1 MMKFNVYMNSLADLE
16 KFIKEVNEGISVEIK
31 DEIEYD
37 ELVSLISNLRV
48 CLFINVVVKFNINV
62 HTCIV

>member
-1 MMKFNVYMNSLADLE
+1 MIKFNVYMNSLADLE

-48 CLFINVVVKFNINV
+48 CL
-62 HTCIV
+62 